1 MELRGGE
8 TIIFNLGDI
17 KAKWQ
22 LSKIDGKLV
31 KIFDENGTYKQMP
44 YDNFMELLEKGFA
57 EIYKDTEIEDMG

>member
-57 EIYKDTEIEDMG
+57 EIYKDTRIFDS